1 MLLGSLVGSVVKNL
15 PTNAGDLGWIPW
27 SRRSPGEGNDKP
39 LQYSCLEN
47 STDREAWQA
56 TVGGVAESTTHSLVQ
71 SYRFLQCPMGA
82 SDFPRAFTPTS
93 SAQALVEPLWAKQRS
108 HECQAVRNKCCS
120 SLSNG
125 KRRAALRHKDECH

>member
-47 STDREAWQA
+47 STDREAWWA
-56 TVGGVAESTTHSLVQ
+56 VREVAELDMTEHTYKAHHTLS
-71 SYRFLQCPMGA
+71 FLFFFIFAEIWVKANLA
-82 SDFPRAFTPTS
+82 SKD
-93 SAQALVEPLWAKQRS
+93 
-108 HECQAVRNKCCS
+108 HECV
-120 SLSNG
+120 SLS
-125 KRRAALRHKDECH
+125 